1 MRAGPAGPP
10 DDDQIPDTMGRP
22 SRPTAPLIHASVQT
36 VVVSP
41 RVPTV
46 DPVRGGRVLGQVHL
60 LLIFECYRRRRFP
73 QLLGYLPELRG
84 NTFPP
89 RGDSPIVPAAAY
101 VRIGPASK
109 LFVTTCNGD
118 DDEGPGSRRSCEAAC
133 LGGTSGPVGTMTQLT
148 EPRR

>member
-36 VVVSP
+36 VVDVIVSP

-46 DPVRGGRVLGQVHL
+46 DPVRGDACWVRYICF
-60 LLIFECYRRRRFP
+60 LIFECYRRRRFP

-89 RGDSPIVPAAAY
+89 RGD
-101 VRIGPASK
+101 
-109 LFVTTCNGD
+109 TN
-118 DDEGPGSRRSCEAAC
+118 
-133 LGGTSGPVGTMTQLT
+133 
-148 EPRR
+148 